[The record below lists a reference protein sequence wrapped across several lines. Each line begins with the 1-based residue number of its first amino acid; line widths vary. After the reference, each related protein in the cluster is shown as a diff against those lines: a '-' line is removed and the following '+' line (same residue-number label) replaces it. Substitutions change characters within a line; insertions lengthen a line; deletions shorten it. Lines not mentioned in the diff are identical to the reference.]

1 MPHLTDSQIFPSE
14 ISTFIFFSYVAALP
28 ILQEKC
34 FCLFLYIYFDDYPS
48 NIYICRVIYY

>member
-1 MPHLTDSQIFPSE
+1 MPHLADPQIFPSE